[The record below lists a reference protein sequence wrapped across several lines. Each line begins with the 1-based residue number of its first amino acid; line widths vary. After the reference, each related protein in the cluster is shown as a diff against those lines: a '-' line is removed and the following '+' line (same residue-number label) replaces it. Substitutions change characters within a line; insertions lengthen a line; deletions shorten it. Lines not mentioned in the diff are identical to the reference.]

1 MGNHLSIGVGQG
13 EAGIWNA
20 APAVK
25 AFTDVIAQQRAQRLA
40 NQQALLEQAGKINPN
55 GIRQPDQQDYLSKYN
70 DWKTSA
76 MQANQLPQN
85 SRARMDALFNA
96 QQKFGELNNFI
107 GTSKLEGQNEH
118 QLIMDKLKDP
128 HMFNDASQ
136 QQILKSTNAPMSS
149 PDFVPSHQYG
159 NFQREIDA
167 QKINDNLD
175 KANKVLVNQAAWS
188 NPIQTQGIDKQ
199 GNKTG
204 VVVHNERVVD
214 PETLLSTHMHIAT
227 ASDDVKKY
235 LDQQYPNLQ
244 GNLHQQVLQNLID
257 RGNLAVDKN
266 GQLTSNVAEKTK
278 PEFKPNYKPDLFYA
292 HYDYRLA
299 NPAGGAAVP
308 GQPAPIDIPYKG
320 AQGQAATVHAPNY
333 VPLSLPNKNFAGAVG
348 VNLETGRPEKA
359 LNSSD
364 TYAIVGAG
372 DFPVLKSNMQNAGA
386 LAQPNFAA
394 QHPEAVEYK
403 RMVHV
408 QQKDPVTEQVS
419 SHLIPYDN
427 LPANV
432 ANQKDV
438 RTALAGFNKTPVY
451 GQQTQ
456 QPTTVSYKVNGTQYN
471 IPSSKAKDFEKQ
483 FPKAQKLQ

>member
-1 MGNHLSIGVGQG
+1 MAGNHLSIGAGIG

-25 AFTDVIAQQRAQRLA
+25 AFTDVVAQQRAQRLA
-40 NQQALLEQAGKINPN
+40 NQQSLLEQAGKINPN

-70 DWKTSA
+70 DWKQSA

-107 GTSKLEGQNEH
+107 GQSKLEGQNEH

-136 QQILKSTNAPMSS
+136 QQILKSTNSSMSS

-159 NFQREIDA
+159 NFEREIDA
-167 QKINDNLD
+167 EKINKNLD
-175 KANKVLVNQAAWS
+175 EANKVLIGQSSWS
-188 NPIQTQGIDKQ
+188 NPIQSQGLDKQ

-204 VVVHNERVVD
+204 VVVHNERSVD
-214 PETLLSTHMHIAT
+214 PEKLLSTHMHIAT
-227 ASDDVKKY
+227 ASPDVQKY
-235 LDQQYPNLQ
+235 LDSQYPDLK
-244 GNLHQQVLQNLID
+244 GNMHGQVLQNLID

-278 PEFKPNYKPDLFYA
+278 PEFKSNYKPDNFYA

-299 NPAGGAAVP
+299 NPAGGGTPAS
-308 GQPAPIDIPYKG
+308 PAPIDIPYKG
-320 AQGQAATVHAPNY
+320 AQGQAATMHAPNY
-333 VPLSLPNKNFAGAVG
+333 VPLSLPNKNFAGAIG

-364 TYAIVGAG
+364 TYSIVGAG
-372 DFPVLKSNMQNAGA
+372 DFPVIKQGRDNAGA
-386 LAQPNFAA
+386 LSQPGFAA
-394 QHPEAVEYK
+394 KHPDMVEYK

-408 QQKDPVTEQVS
+408 QQKDPISEVVT

-427 LPANV
+427 LPKNV

-438 RTALAGFNKTPVY
+438 RTALSGFNKTPVY
-451 GQQTQ
+451 GQQQ
-456 QPTTVSYKVNGTQYN
+456 QSATVSYKVNGTQYN

-483 FPKAQKLQ
+483 FPKAQKVQ